1 MDNMMVEGIDY
12 CYKHALRHY
21 GKKRVFE
28 AENNKELKYTL
39 SIIVAKLQGLVGKK

>member
-1 MDNMMVEGIDY
+1 MGDWSNVNNG
-12 CYKHALRHY
+12 
-21 GKKRVFE
+21 VFE